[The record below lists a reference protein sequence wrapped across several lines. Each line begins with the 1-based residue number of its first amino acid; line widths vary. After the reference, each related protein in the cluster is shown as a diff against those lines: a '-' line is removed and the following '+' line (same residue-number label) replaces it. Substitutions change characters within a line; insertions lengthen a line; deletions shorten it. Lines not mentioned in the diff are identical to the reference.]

1 MMLSKKISR
10 TSAMENFE
18 LCEESPT
25 GLKWKAQ
32 NTRKDAKTRPGDPV
46 GKYERWQRGQIPFA
60 SIRKMLKEVAADEV
74 RLKRDDRIK
83 KIQQAVEQ
91 NRKAADDEEKKRKKI
106 ISAINS
112 RYGLSED
119 GLSLVVLRKGV
130 SYSVG
135 DVISTPYLSFCNNF
149 IENSQVVN
157 FLQTGE
163 FPQVHYEMQDGEC
176 WQDVA
181 AVLNKDFYEARNQAR
196 ESDTIKELRQRIAD
210 LEAEVARLKGTN
222 S

>member
-18 LCEESPT
+18 LCEESAT

-32 NTRKDAKTRPGDPV
+32 NTRKDAKTRPGNPV

-74 RLKRDDRIK
+74 KPKRDDRLK
-83 KIQQAVEQ
+83 KIQQAAEEKS
-91 NRKAADDEEKKRKKI
+91 KAANEEEKKRKKI
-106 ISAINS
+106 IREINY

-119 GLSLVVLRKGV
+119 GKSLECLNDGLIYEKG
-130 SYSVG
+130 
-135 DVISTPYLSFCNNF
+135 DAIDTPYLCFCHNF

-163 FPQVHYEMQDGEC
+163 FPQIHYETQEGER
-176 WQDVA
+176 WKDVS
-181 AVLNKDFYEARNQAR
+181 AVLNKDYYEARHQAR

-210 LEAEVARLKGTN
+210 LEAENSRLKGTN